1 MRTLL
6 TAVLCVFAFQIADQ
20 SQNTPAPSHR
30 IVLPSEVKWESNGG
44 GFFHADLLGN
54 PDNPGSFVSL
64 NKAQDG
70 AILHPHWHSR
80 DENVTVLS
88 GTFLVG
94 FGDNF
99 DEHALRAVPAG
110 GYIFIPANV
119 HHYCKTKG
127 ETVWEISGEGP
138 FTHSAV
144 PPAEMQ
150 KLAKMLVGTWKVDE
164 DFAPGGDTMPD
175 GGKGNGRS
183 VIEPGPD
190 GFSLIADFVS
200 NSPAAH
206 LHSLIWWE
214 KAGKVFR
221 KVSCDDFSEERC
233 TVENGRGRWEG
244 NEVVWQLTVP
254 QNGKDILATKI
265 VWAEKENGSFAEIRY
280 VADESG
286 TLKRDWTFL
295 HTRVK

>member
-1 MRTLL
+1 M
-6 TAVLCVFAFQIADQ
+6 
-20 SQNTPAPSHR
+20 
-30 IVLPSEVKWESNGG
+30 LPSEVKWESNGG

-54 PDNPGSFVSL
+54 LDNPGSFVSL

-99 DEHALRAVPAG
+99 DEHALKAVPAG

-119 HHYCKTKG
+119 HHFCKTKG
-127 ETVWEISGEGP
+127 ETVWQIFGEGP
-138 FTHSAV
+138 FTYTLLPV
-144 PPAEMQ
+144 PEMQ
-150 KLAKMLVGTWKVDE
+150 RLAKMLVGKWKVDE
-164 DFAPGGDTMPD
+164 DFAPGGDTMPN
-175 GGKGNGRS
+175 GVKGNGHS
-183 VIEPGPD
+183 VIEPGP
-190 GFSLIADFVS
+190 GEVSLIENLVS

-206 LHSLIWWE
+206 LYSLIWWE

-221 KVSCDDFSEERC
+221 MVDCDDFSEEAC
-233 TVENGRGRWEG
+233 TVENGRGHWEG

-254 QNGKDILATKI
+254 KDGKDVPAKI
-265 VWAEKENGSFAEIRY
+265 VWTEKDSRSFAATKY
-280 VADESG
+280 VADTNG

-295 HTRVK
+295 HTREE

>member
-6 TAVLCVFAFQIADQ
+6 TAVLCVFAFQTTDR
-20 SQNTPAPSHR
+20 SQNTPVPSQR
-30 IVLPSEVKWESNGG
+30 IVLPSEVKWESDGG
-44 GFFHADLLGN
+44 GFFHADLSGN
-54 PDNPGSFVSL
+54 PDNPGSIVSL

-138 FTHSAV
+138 FSHTAV

-164 DFAPGGDTMPD
+164 DFATGGIMPN
-175 GGKGNGRS
+175 GHRGSGRS
-183 VIEPGPD
+183 VIELGPGEA
-190 GFSLIADFVS
+190 SLIEDFVS
-200 NSPAAH
+200 ISPAAH
-206 LHSLIWWE
+206 WHSLIWWE
-214 KAGKVFR
+214 KAGKTFR
-221 KVSCDDFSEERC
+221 KVSCDDYNEEAC

-254 QNGKDILATKI
+254 QNGKDVLAAKI
-265 VWAEKENGSFAEIRY
+265 VWAEKDNGSFNEIRY